1 MSIKASLYTCVS
13 GLSLGL
19 GMDEVRRQFA
29 SQKIITSVLS
39 DHLRCDCGALGLSIT
54 ALVT

>member
-1 MSIKASLYTCVS
+1 VSIKASLYTCVS

-39 DHLRCDCGALGLSIT
+39 DHLRCDCGALGL
-54 ALVT
+54 LLL